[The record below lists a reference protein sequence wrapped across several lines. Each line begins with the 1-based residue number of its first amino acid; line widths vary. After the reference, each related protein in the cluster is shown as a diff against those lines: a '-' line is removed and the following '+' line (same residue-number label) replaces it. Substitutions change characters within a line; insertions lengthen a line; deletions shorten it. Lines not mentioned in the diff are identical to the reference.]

1 LGISWDNDLLDP
13 ANSSPVTCYV
23 DDQQTGAI
31 FLDGGA
37 LVGPLPA
44 TTTGP
49 ASAHLQHGIEL
60 LGNEVESNDRQLQVS
75 LEWVAT
81 EPIPG
86 DYTVFVHLFDAAGNK
101 IAQGDGP
108 PRDGYWPTS
117 HWRPGEPVSS
127 THTLLLPPDL
137 PAGQYTLGAGM
148 YDPVTGQRLFA
159 YDAAGNE
166 LRDWMI
172 ILQSAISF

>member
-1 LGISWDNDLLDP
+1 
-13 ANSSPVTCYV
+13 
-23 DDQQTGAI
+23 
-31 FLDGGA
+31 
-37 LVGPLPA
+37 
-44 TTTGP
+44 
-49 ASAHLQHGIEL
+49 
-60 LGNEVESNDRQLQVS
+60 
-75 LEWVAT
+75 
-81 EPIPG
+81 
-86 DYTVFVHLFDAAGNK
+86 
-101 IAQGDGP
+101 
-108 PRDGYWPTS
+108 
-117 HWRPGEPVSS
+117 PGEPVSS